1 MCCFKR
7 FLPVVISSGAQR
19 SRDDDPFLLSQLIYY
34 TGLQFQQLG
43 INNKKVDEF
52 NEAFKKHPITW
63 TIFII
68 YTIGWALPLTINV
81 FFAKSMENL
90 PHQKD
95 HHSPIIGLLTLSV
108 LYFLVNLTLGF
119 IGEKNNVYLKF
130 SGYIGIS
137 MILFTSIYNG

>member
-1 MCCFKR
+1 M
-7 FLPVVISSGAQR
+7 
-19 SRDDDPFLLSQLIYY
+19 
-34 TGLQFQQLG
+34 
-43 INNKKVDEF
+43 DEF

-95 HHSPIIGLLTLSV
+95 HHSPIIGLLTLSI

-119 IGEKNNVYLKF
+119 IGGKNNVYLKF

-137 MILFTSIYNG
+137 MILFTAIYNG